1 MSESEPPSYPPDVH
15 IVRDLAPIIER
26 DSEGSKILLPIVPEI
41 LDEGGRPR
49 VGVIATA
56 VDIIAGETAIG
67 EILPQWIATSNLSL
81 HVTQLPGEGTLR
93 ARPKVLRKGRTT
105 LVIEV
110 DLDHLETGRSGGLST
125 IGFSI
130 LPSRN
135 PNQAR
140 AHWAENPVARS
151 DFALET
157 SGFKKP
163 ILDSLGLEFDS
174 EDPGVARLPVGP
186 YVINTLGA
194 MQGGV
199 VAILIDAAA
208 DHYAQHEFG
217 GPARVHGLEIHY
229 LKLARVGPAR
239 AEARALGAT
248 GSGLLVRVSLYDEG
262 AANALLSVATLA
274 IDRVNI

>member
-110 DLDHLETGRSGGLST
+110 DLDHLETGRSAGLST

-151 DFALET
+151 DFAL
-157 SGFKKP
+157 
-163 ILDSLGLEFDS
+163 
-174 EDPGVARLPVGP
+174 
-186 YVINTLGA
+186 
-194 MQGGV
+194 
-199 VAILIDAAA
+199 DAAA